1 MKKFIFL
8 FIVFFPFFINAEIV
22 DWTLATIDNEC
33 VTYQEFKSTYRE
45 IKKNAQ
51 AYKSMGIDLSSK
63 EAVLNQLI
71 NNNILT
77 LEAEKNDINVS
88 DADVEA
94 QIEQF
99 KKMNQLNDE
108 LFKQVLKQQGMTL
121 KELKKTYRERIRNQK
136 LQEIEIRNSVTPPT
150 EEEMKSFY
158 NKNKKDMKSN
168 PKVHILQILVKDNPN
183 ADLTKR
189 LAIKKRIEK
198 AYTKAKAGA
207 NFAKLAKM
215 YSDDDNTKNNG
226 GDAGWIEKGKTAPEF
241 DKVIFS
247 LRKNEVS
254 QPFQTRWGFFIVK
267 VIGKKRAR
275 PMKYEDA
282 KPVIRN
288 MLLQKKSQEAFQNWI
303 NERRKEYGIKV
314 YLSDKDVYLLTGNQW
329 KKISDN
335 KILSQKEFQKK
346 FNKKIQ

>member
-1 MKKFIFL
+1 MKKSIFL
-8 FIVFFPFFINAEIV
+8 FIIFFPFFINAEIV

-63 EAVLNQLI
+63 DAILNQLI
-71 NNNILT
+71 NNKILN

-88 DADVEA
+88 DADVKA

-121 KELKKTYRERIRNQK
+121 NELKKTYRERIRNQK
-136 LQEIEIRNSVTPPT
+136 LQEIEIRNTVTPPT
-150 EEEMKSFY
+150 EEEMKTFY
-158 NKNKKDMKSN
+158 NKNKKNMKSN
-168 PKVHILQILVKDNPN
+168 PQVHILQILVKDNPN
-183 ADLTKR
+183 ADLTER

-198 AYTKAKAGA
+198 AYTKAKAGVD
-207 NFAKLAKM
+207 FAKLAKM
-215 YSDDDNTKNNG
+215 YSDDENTKNNG

-247 LRKNEVS
+247 LRKNEIS

-267 VIGKKRAR
+267 VIDKKRAKS
-275 PMKYEDA
+275 MKYEDA
-282 KPVIRN
+282 KSIIRN

-303 NERRKEYGIKV
+303 IEKRKEYGIKV
-314 YLSDKDVYLLTGNQW
+314 YLNNKEVYLLTGNQW
-329 KKISDN
+329 RRESDN
-335 KILSQKEFQKK
+335 KVFSTKQFQEK